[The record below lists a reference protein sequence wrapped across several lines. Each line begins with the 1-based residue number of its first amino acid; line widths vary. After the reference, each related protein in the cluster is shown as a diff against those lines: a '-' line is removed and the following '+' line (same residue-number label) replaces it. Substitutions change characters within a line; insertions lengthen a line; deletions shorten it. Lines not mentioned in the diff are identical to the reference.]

1 MLELLS
7 PAGSM
12 ESLRAAVQNGA
23 NAVYLGCGPFNARQ
37 NARNFTLDELPDAVR
52 YCHVRGVQVHL
63 TLNTLVTDREMPRAA
78 QLIAAAVK
86 ADVDAFIVQ
95 DLGIAALA
103 RQMAPEVPLHAS
115 TQLSIHSLE
124 GVQKAAQLGFSRVV
138 LARELTREEIAY
150 ICRNSP
156 IEIEVFI
163 HGALCMCYSGQCY
176 LSSVIGRR
184 SGNRGQCAQPC
195 RLPYGFG
202 RFEDRYPLSL
212 KDNCLIP
219 WVRELERLGVASV
232 KIEGR
237 MKRAEYVAIS
247 TRLYRAVIDGRPI
260 SPEELKDLRDVFSR
274 QGFTQGY
281 YVNEKGPDMF
291 GVHENEKENRAL
303 LQAARLSYENT
314 EAPLVPV
321 RFYAIVNGRQ
331 KAMLAVQD
339 EQGNICKTEG
349 PVPEPARTRALTAD
363 ELRERLAKT
372 GGTPYFCI
380 DVKSVVEPGVS
391 LSAAAVN
398 AMRREVLDHLTA
410 LRGRA
415 HSERELGSYTA
426 PILYPGTQKP
436 PRWTVQIRTEAQLT
450 PSLLAMQPALLY
462 VPLSLFREAAPRWL
476 SRIPEKTR
484 LAVVLPR
491 VIWSSEAAQILEALD
506 LAYQS
511 GIRTALVGNLGQI
524 DLARSRGFKVRGDF
538 GLNLMNSRSMSEVQ
552 RLGLESATASFEL
565 TLPQLRD
572 LSKTVPTELLVYGRM
587 PLMVTENCI
596 IKNRD
601 GRCSCQSG
609 QTKLVDRK
617 GEEFRVLP
625 DQDSCRSVLYN
636 GKKLY
641 LLDKQSELRGLGLSA
656 LRLLFTTENPNE
668 VDGVIASISDGG
680 SFDPGAHT
688 RGLYQR
694 GVE

>member
-52 YCHVRGVQVHL
+52 YCHVRGVAVHL
-63 TLNTLVTDREMPRAA
+63 TLNTLVTDREMPKAA
-78 QLIAAAVK
+78 QLITAAAK

-103 RQMAPEVPLHAS
+103 KQMAPEVPLHAS
-115 TQLSIHSLE
+115 TQLSIYSLE

-138 LARELTREEIAY
+138 LARELPREEIAY

-247 TRLYRAVIDGRPI
+247 TRLYRAAIDGRPI
-260 SPEELKDLRDVFSR
+260 SPDELKDLRDVFSR

-281 YVNEKGPDMF
+281 YVNQKGPDMF
-291 GVHENEKENRAL
+291 GIHENAKENKAL

-331 KAMLAVQD
+331 NAMLAVQD
-339 EQGNICKTEG
+339 ELGNICKTTG
-349 PVPEPARTRALTAD
+349 PVPEPARSRSLTAE
-363 ELRERLAKT
+363 ELHERLAKT

-380 DVKSVVEPGVS
+380 DVKSVVEPGLS
-391 LSAAAVN
+391 LSAAAIN

-415 HSERELGSYTA
+415 HTERSLSSYTA
-426 PILYPGTQKP
+426 PILYPGNVKP
-436 PRWTVQIRTEAQLT
+436 PRWTVQIQSLKQLT
-450 PSLLAMQPALLY
+450 PSVLALQPALLY
-462 VPLSLFREAAPRWL
+462 VPLSLFRESTGWI

-484 LAVVLPR
+484 LCVTLPR
-491 VIWSSEAAQILEALD
+491 ITWSSELPQIRELLD
-506 LAYQS
+506 LAYQA

-524 DLARSRGFKVRGDF
+524 EPVRARGFQIRGDF
-538 GLNLMNSRSMSEVQ
+538 GLNLTNSRSMAAVQ

-609 QTKLVDRK
+609 PTKLVDRK
-617 GEEFRVLP
+617 GEEFRVMP

-641 LLDKQSELRGLGLSA
+641 LLDKQSDLRGLGLSA

-668 VDGVIASISDGG
+668 VDGVIAAISDGG
-680 SFDPGAHT
+680 SFDPGSHT
-688 RGLYQR
+688 RGLYLR